1 VITTDQPAGPA
12 KKERAMNERRLW
24 PSVLAV
30 ALMAAAALWVAWP
43 AEAQWAEITTNAVK
57 PADTAKAITIGPSA
71 TSGVQVTTA
80 GKLNQLV
87 ADTDG
92 WAFIP
97 AYQGCIA
104 NTITVSGV
112 QGAKT
117 LVASRQGLNQW
128 SLHWSSGPSLAP
140 FKIVCSLNSWLQR
153 LGVQKGYALKTVSI
167 VHQFSAAPG
176 STFTEWGRLA
186 SCTYANNTAITCGEN
201 LVASPTMPSASDPE
215 PQVTTATLTT
225 AAYIASQV
233 DLNLEFGVEIPQGGN
248 GIYNLYG
255 VFVTFNRLDH

>member
-1 VITTDQPAGPA
+1 
-12 KKERAMNERRLW
+12 MSRRFDG
-24 PSVLAV
+24 AR
-30 ALMAAAALWVAWP
+30 
-43 AEAQWAEITTNAVK
+43 
-57 PADTAKAITIGPSA
+57 
-71 TSGVQVTTA
+71 
-80 GKLNQLV
+80 KLRSRFETVFRPL
-87 ADTDG
+87 
-92 WAFIP
+92 F
-97 AYQGCIA
+97 QG
-104 NTITVSGV
+104 SEDS
-112 QGAKT
+112 GAKRF
-117 LVASRQGLNQW
+117 RQRGI
-128 SLHWSSGPSLAP
+128 
-140 FKIVCSLNSWLQR
+140 K
-153 LGVQKGYALKTVSI
+153 LKTVSI